1 MDIDLVSTEKKGWR
15 FDISDME
22 FRRQPTAHSGDFF
35 FIFYCICKK
44 WSQIMQIKA
53 KNIPRYLIA
62 YHYHYLQKA

>member
-22 FRRQPTAHSGDFF
+22 FWRQPAAHSGDFL
-35 FIFYCICKK
+35 FIFYYIWKKK
-44 WSQIMQIKA
+44 WSQIMQIRA

-62 YHYHYLQKA
+62 YH